1 MNVVNVPNCPYD
13 LSNESLKTGSIF
25 GALSASA
32 IEFLIGSGALNCY
45 KQGEFVYQ
53 DGDQGDSF
61 YIIIGGTF
69 DYYIDHEGSSSLIR
83 RLKFGEALGYVTM
96 VALSARQGYTLAAT
110 DGTLLEINAQVFAEF
125 HDRFSFDFG
134 ILILNL
140 SRDMARN
147 IQVLARTL
155 SNAGISIDLSKD

>member
-1 MNVVNVPNCPYD
+1 MNIVNVPNCPYD
-13 LSNESLKTGSIF
+13 LSIESLKTGSIF

-32 IEFLIGSGALNCY
+32 IEYLIRAGSLNCY
-45 KQGEFVYQ
+45 EKGEFIYQ
-53 DGDQGDSF
+53 NDDRGDSF
-61 YIIIGGTF
+61 YIIIDGTF
-69 DYYIDHEGSSSLIR
+69 DYFIDSETSSSLIR
-83 RLKFGEALGYVTM
+83 RLTFGEALGYVSM
-96 VALSARQGYTLAAT
+96 VALSTRQGYTVAASK
-110 DGTLLEINAQVFAEF
+110 GALLEVNSQVFAEF

-155 SNAGISIDLSKD
+155 SNAGVSIDLSKD